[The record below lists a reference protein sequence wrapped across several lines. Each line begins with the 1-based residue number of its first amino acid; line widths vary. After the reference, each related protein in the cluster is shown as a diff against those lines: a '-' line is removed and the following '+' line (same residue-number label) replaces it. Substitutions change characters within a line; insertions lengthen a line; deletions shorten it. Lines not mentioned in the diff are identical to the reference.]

1 VTDVVNTLSSE
12 VSHVLITEPVIAL
25 SSIEHYQQRINH
37 VLDNKI
43 DALPITDERLL
54 AAIRYGLLVGGK
66 RMRPYLAYI
75 TGDALGANLN
85 DIDGIAAALECIH
98 AYSLLHDD
106 LPAMD
111 DDDFRRGKPTCHK
124 AFDEATAI
132 LAGDSLQT
140 LAFDILANH
149 NFSAFADKNRI
160 ALIQQLVTA
169 SGYQGMCGGQ
179 ALDIAATNKGISLTA
194 LENLHALKTGALL
207 QASVLMAAQCAPNA
221 STADKSALAVYAKKV
236 GLAYQVRDD
245 IIDIICSDEQLGKP
259 SGSDVE
265 ANKSTYPALLG
276 LEGAQQKAQDLYQQ
290 ALHALH
296 ALPYNSQ
303 ALSEFAT
310 FIINRKN

>member
-1 VTDVVNTLSSE
+1 MSTL
-12 VSHVLITEPVIAL
+12 
-25 SSIEHYQQRINH
+25 INH
-37 VLDNKI
+37 QTFQTRIDNFLQEKLSQLTEN
-43 DALPITDERLL
+43 DATLL
-54 AAIRYGLLVGGK
+54 KAMEYGLLIGGK

-75 TGDALGANLN
+75 TGEALEAELS
-85 DIDGIAAALECIH
+85 DIDAVAGALECIH

-111 DDDFRRGKPTCHK
+111 DDDLRRGKPTCHK

-149 NFSAFADKNRI
+149 QFSDYVKDKQI
-160 ALIQQLVTA
+160 KLIQQLVNA

-179 ALDIAATNKGISLTA
+179 ALDLAATNKHIP
-194 LENLHALKTGALL
+194 LEQLEVLHSLKTGALL
-207 QASVLMAAQCAPNA
+207 QASVLMAAECSPKVTTIEKQ
-221 STADKSALAVYAKKV
+221 SLALYAQRV

-245 IIDIICSDEQLGKP
+245 IIDITSSNEELGKP
-259 SGSDVE
+259 AGSDLA

-276 LEGAQQKAQDLYQQ
+276 LNGAQKKADSLYQLALQ
-290 ALHALH
+290 ALST
-296 ALPYNSQ
+296 LPYNTQ

-310 FIINRKN
+310 FIIKRTH